1 MTAYERIFAAVFPP
15 PSEASL
21 PTPKATPLLDLG
33 AFEGSAEAQTLID
46 WEPQDSATEQVQWER
61 AWHTA
66 TTFLSL
72 PSEEL
77 PPAHGE
83 SNRNRLHGKWWKTCT
98 PEISAAIK
106 YLVSPDSK
114 GLLLRKTQMQH
125 DLLHWYFE
133 EVGLR
138 HFVHFVR
145 PPILEVFPDNHVF
158 EDLFPLTKYR
168 R

>member
-1 MTAYERIFAAVFPP
+1 MTAYGRIFASVFPP
-15 PSEASL
+15 PSETSI
-21 PTPKATPLLDLG
+21 PTPKATPLLG
-33 AFEGSAEAQTLID
+33 SGGFEGSAEAQIEID
-46 WEPQDSATEQVQWER
+46 WEPQDSATEQLQWER

-83 SNRNRLHGKWWKTCT
+83 SNRNRLHGKWWKPCT
-98 PEISAAIK
+98 QEISAAIR

-114 GLLLRKTQMQH
+114 GFLLRKNQKQH

-145 PPILEVFPDNHVF
+145 PQTLRVLSNHHDYESLIF
-158 EDLFPLTKYR
+158 
-168 R
+168 

>member
-1 MTAYERIFAAVFPP
+1 MTAVDRIFTAVFPP

-21 PTPKATPLLDLG
+21 PTPKATPVLDTG
-33 AFEGSAEAQTLID
+33 TFEGTPEAHLDID

-72 PSEEL
+72 PKEEL
-77 PPAHGE
+77 PSAHGKE
-83 SNRNRLHGKWWKTCT
+83 NKNRLHGKWWKSCT

-106 YLVSPDSK
+106 YLVSPDSR
-114 GLLLRKTQMQH
+114 GLLLRQNQKQH

-138 HFVHFVR
+138 HYIHFVR
-145 PPILEVFPDNHVF
+145 PPLLQVPSSKHAVYFPRAN
-158 EDLFPLTKYR
+158 KI
-168 R
+168 